1 MTTISVG
8 VICLLVGFA
17 LGYVICAALLH
28 NKIYELEEDLYEY
41 QMILEER

>member
-41 QMILEER
+41 QMLLRDK

>member
-17 LGYVICAALLH
+17 LGCVICAALLH

-41 QMILEER
+41 QMLLRDK